1 MMKRYV
7 SAVKAWLM
15 AECGWWK
22 WSYNTKNVNTPDTVL
37 KIG

>member
-1 MMKRYV
+1 MKRYV

-22 WSYNTKNVNTPDTVL
+22 WSYNTKNVKTPDIIL
-37 KIG
+37 KIA